1 MRWYSRSELLLGE
14 APLEAFA
21 SATVAVFGLGGVGS
35 FAVEALARTGIG
47 TLRLVDHDVVSGSNI
62 NRQLFALRGTLGQ
75 KKVDV
80 ATARVLDIN
89 PDCNVDGRNAFI
101 RAETLPDLLEP
112 RPDVVVDA
120 IDSVSC
126 KVALLK
132 AARERGIPVV
142 SSMGAGGR
150 VDSSLLFAG
159 DLSETRICPLA
170 AVVRGHLRKAGIT
183 SGIRCV
189 GSLEPADN
197 KRPPNPL
204 DAEAHRGPGR
214 PRRALGTVSYM
225 PGIVGL
231 KVAEE
236 VMRLLVPERLGP
248 SKKTLGSEDEDPSK
262 PLPKRPR
269 PRKRP

>member
-14 APLEAFA
+14 AELPALRG
-21 SATVAVFGLGGVGS
+21 ATVAVFGLGGVGS

-47 TLRLVDHDVVSGSNI
+47 TLRLVDHDLVSGSNI
-62 NRQLFALRGTLGQ
+62 NRQLFALRSTLGQ
-75 KKVDV
+75 NKVDV
-80 ATARVLDIN
+80 AAARVKDIN
-89 PDCNVDGRNAFI
+89 PDCAIDARHAFI
-101 RAETLPDLLEP
+101 RAESLEELLTP

-132 AARERGIPVV
+132 AAHERGIPVV

-159 DLSETRICPLA
+159 DLSETRMCPLA
-170 AVVRGHLRKAGIT
+170 STIRAQLRRAGIT
-183 SGIRCV
+183 TGIRCV
-189 GSLEPADN
+189 ASLEPADN

-236 VMRLLVPERLGP
+236 VMRLLLPERLGRA
-248 SKKTLGSEDEDPSK
+248 KKSLLSEDDGRELPPKSK
-262 PLPKRPR
+262 
-269 PRKRP
+269 RKGKL